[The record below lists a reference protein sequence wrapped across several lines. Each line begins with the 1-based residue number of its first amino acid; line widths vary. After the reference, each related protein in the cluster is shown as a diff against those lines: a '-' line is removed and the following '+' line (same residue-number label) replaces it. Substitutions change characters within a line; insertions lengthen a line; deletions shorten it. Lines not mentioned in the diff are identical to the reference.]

1 MGLSKIIFVAVIGLV
16 GWMVYKKFV
25 ADAVKL
31 AKANAAKRREAET
44 GALGT
49 LVKDPVTGEYRLRK
63 EDDR

>member
-1 MGLSKIIFVAVIGLV
+1 MGLSKIIFVVVIGLV

-44 GALGT
+44 GAIGT
-49 LVKDPVTGEYRLRK
+49 LVKDPATGEYRLSK
-63 EDDR
+63 EEDR

>member
-1 MGLSKIIFVAVIGLV
+1 MGLSKIVFVVVIGLV

-25 ADAVKL
+25 ADALKL

-44 GALGT
+44 GAIGT

-63 EDDR
+63 EEDR

>member
-1 MGLSKIIFVAVIGLV
+1 VGLSKIIFVAVIGLV

-44 GALGT
+44 GAIGT
-49 LVKDPVTGEYRLRK
+49 LVKDPATGEYRLRK
-63 EDDR
+63 EEDR

>member
-25 ADAVKL
+25 ADALKL

-44 GALGT
+44 GAIGT
-49 LVKDPVTGEYRLRK
+49 LVKDPITGEYRLRK
-63 EDDR
+63 EEDR

>member
-1 MGLSKIIFVAVIGLV
+1 MGLSKIIFVVVIGLV
-16 GWMVYKKFV
+16 GWIVYKKFV

-49 LVKDPVTGEYRLRK
+49 LVKDPVTGEYRVKRPD
-63 EDDR
+63 EA